1 MASLLPALDMEEV
14 SLSTQ
19 NSMKNSAGFESTLK
33 YLIPI
38 YLKFCQSVYT
48 IYIKNTGSWGF

>member
-1 MASLLPALDMEEV
+1 MLTALDMEAV

-19 NSMKNSAGFESTLK
+19 NSMKNSVGFESTLK

-38 YLKFCQSVYT
+38 YLNFCQSVYT
-48 IYIKNTGSWGF
+48 IYIKNTGSWGS

>member
-1 MASLLPALDMEEV
+1 MLTALDMEEV
-14 SLSTQ
+14 PLSSQ

-38 YLKFCQSVYT
+38 YLNFCLSVYT
-48 IYIKNTGSWGF
+48 IYIKNTGSRGS